1 MVYSQGIIDFMVYRG
16 PESEKKPI
24 PGVGQVHLPDLLS
37 HHDVP
42 LRLHFVSIHD
52 AAEAMK
58 QPSVQTLIVFAAEQY
73 LDAEKCETGIRRI
86 KHVMRAKPRRL
97 IPGPV
102 YTCCTFEP
110 QLEDERERGSGE
122 TIFIGGGM
130 VRQGTICEY
139 DVSYHAAYCDD
150 EKLLEID
157 LEKRLYMIGG
167 TQYPFPEF

>member
-37 HHDVP
+37 PYDMP

-73 LDAEKCETGIRRI
+73 FDAETRELGLRQI
-86 KHVMRAKPRRL
+86 KHVMSVKPRYL

-102 YTCCTFEP
+102 YTCRSFKLPLEEEQESGDITF
-110 QLEDERERGSGE
+110 D
-122 TIFIGGGM
+122 GGRAA
-130 VRQGTICEY
+130 VRQDTVCEY
-139 DVSYHAAYCDD
+139 DVSYYAAYSDG

-157 LEKRLYMIGG
+157 LEKRLYMIAG
-167 TQYPFPEF
+167 TQYPFPEI